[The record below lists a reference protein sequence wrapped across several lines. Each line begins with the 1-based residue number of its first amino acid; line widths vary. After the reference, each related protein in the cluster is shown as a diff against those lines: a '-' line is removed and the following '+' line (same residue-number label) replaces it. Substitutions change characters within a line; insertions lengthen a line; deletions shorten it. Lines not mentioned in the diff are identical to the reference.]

1 MQTNYWIELPTN
13 YAMEQMTNEIQLNKK
28 KVAVSRNRIFSV
40 DVYY

>member
-28 KVAVSRNRIFSV
+28 KAETGFSV
-40 DVYY
+40 LMFTINR